1 MIYYCIN
8 NHHHNFPKSPSKE
21 ARNLFLPWES
31 PSQGTNCCRRRKH
44 IIYSSHPISYFL
56 SLKDASSNHHSLIL
70 PLHLSLLIFSL
81 IRHFLQPHPPPSS
94 TPQPWSCGS
103 TSTEVYTY
111 IHTYIIYAYNRY
123 IVLSAYNV
131 VHAFWNTALEMA
143 SGFCTRMELYIW
155 VLLYEIFYEL
165 GFLILVEFCH

>member
-1 MIYYCIN
+1 MLPQTTIL
-8 NHHHNFPKSPSKE
+8 
-21 ARNLFLPWES
+21 LFCLFIS
-31 PSQGTNCCRRRKH
+31 L
-44 IIYSSHPISYFL
+44 SS
-56 SLKDASSNHHSLIL
+56 
-70 PLHLSLLIFSL
+70 FSL
-81 IRHFLQPHPPPSS
+81 SSATLSNLTLLPHQHPNPEAVV
-94 TPQPWSCGS
+94 QQ
-103 TSTEVYTY
+103 VQRY